1 MERIWRGSAPGTTPE
16 YIARAAG
23 AARHYLE
30 VSRRNAGDLTLVR
43 DAVEAWLDEG
53 LTQSEP
59 AAVVLHGEKA
69 NSFTLKN

>member
-30 VSRRNAGDLTLVR
+30 VSRRNARDMTLVR
-43 DAVEAWLDEG
+43 DAVEASLDEG
-53 LTQSEP
+53 L
-59 AAVVLHGEKA
+59 
-69 NSFTLKN
+69 